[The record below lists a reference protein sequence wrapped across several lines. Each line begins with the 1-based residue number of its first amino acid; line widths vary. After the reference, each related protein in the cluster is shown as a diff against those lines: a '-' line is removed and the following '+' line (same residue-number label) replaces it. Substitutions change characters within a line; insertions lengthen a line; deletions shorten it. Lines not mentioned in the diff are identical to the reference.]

1 MDEHVDD
8 GQILILRRLPV
19 IRSVRHDDAAGVH
32 AIYAPIVR
40 DTVSCFEYAV
50 PDVAEMEARIARI
63 RASGY
68 PWLVADDDGVVV
80 GYACAGPFRNRT
92 AYDWTC
98 EVSVYIHDD
107 QRGRGVGGLLYERL
121 FTVLRAQGFRAAVAG
136 AIWPNAAS
144 AALLRRF
151 SCREIGIFPGVG

>member
-1 MDEHVDD
+1 MDD
-8 GQILILRRLPV
+8 GGSHILRCRPV
-19 IRSVRHDDAAGVH
+19 IRSVRHDDAGGVH

-40 DTVSCFEYAV
+40 NTVISFEYAV

-63 RASGY
+63 RVSGY
-68 PWLVADDDGVVV
+68 PWLVADDGVVV
-80 GYACAGPFRNRT
+80 GYAYAGPFRNRT